1 MPQKYIPFDIV
12 SELDSDEAIAEYLR
26 QVFSDGDADE
36 IIRALGHVA
45 RARGM
50 TKLAADTGLG
60 RETSTTPSSPV
71 RNPVSTRS
79 CAYAAR
85 WESIW
90 PSSRTVSCPLA
101 EQAHGLSSNVQFA
114 DSPAPAHQLR
124 ATRHKLPAPEG
135 ALLRP
140 RLAPASAARA

>member
-60 RETSTTPSSPV
+60 RENLYNALKPGAKPRFDTILRV
-71 RNPVSTRS
+71 CRALGVD
-79 CAYAAR
+79 
-85 WESIW
+85 
-90 PSSRTVSCPLA
+90 LA
-101 EQAHGLSSNVQFA
+101 VKPHSE
-114 DSPAPAHQLR
+114 
-124 ATRHKLPAPEG
+124 LPA
-135 ALLRP
+135 A
-140 RLAPASAARA
+140 